1 MPELLEGRLNL
12 GIALMNQKRYRE
24 ALEEFEQVIQRSPTN
39 ALATQYIQALRQR
52 VADKRGD

>member
-1 MPELLEGRLNL
+1 
-12 GIALMNQKRYRE
+12 MNQKRYPE